1 MRDIFY
7 RPGCG
12 AAPFRIM
19 GPQNYS
25 GPLRGY
31 KYDYSLGSSS
41 LTGVALRAREVSV
54 SALIPDGGDEAAQL
68 AMLADVEMGTPGTIV
83 TDSGWAQRALVPA
96 VELGGTEN
104 GWASVTLT
112 IALLDGRW
120 HREVTRELLPASR
133 MAVEWLNLP
142 TNPPYNLGG
151 TRPAVELDTGWAT
164 PCPLRLTV
172 WGPASSPSLR
182 IGENTYSFGI
192 DVPDGA
198 RLVADGTGA
207 RKSITLI
214 DVNGD
219 ATDRFDCGARG
230 SGLGSGTYCFEP
242 LPAGPLGVSWDGS
255 FGVTLAWWQT
265 RGGLPWS

>member
-12 AAPFRIM
+12 AEPFRIL
-19 GPQNYS
+19 GPENYS

-31 KYDYSLGSSS
+31 KYEYTLGSSS
-41 LTGVALRAREVSV
+41 LTGMAAHAREVSV
-54 SALIPDGGDEAAQL
+54 TAFVANDGSDAAQL
-68 AMLADVEMGTPGTIV
+68 AMSADVELGTPGTIV
-83 TDSGWAQRALVPA
+83 TDSGWAQRAYVPVA
-96 VELGGTEN
+96 ELGAVYN
-104 GWASVTLT
+104 GWAATTLT

-120 HREVTRELLPASR
+120 HREVTRELLPTSR

-207 RKSITLI
+207 RKSITMV
-214 DVNGD
+214 DANGD
-219 ATDRFDCGARG
+219 ETDRFACGARG
-230 SGLGSGTYCFEP
+230 SGLGCGTYCFEP
-242 LPAGPLGVSWDGS
+242 LPSGPLAVSWDGS
-255 FGVTLAWWQT
+255 FGITLAWWQT